1 MCICLSKKW
10 MIPKYQIL
18 QKSNVSNWYTYTLI
32 SKKMLFLSVDITI
45 PNFCKWNEEVQLF
58 DTNFDIKQFYAF
70 LFQELYLLHLK
81 VPVSNDLLILGFISI
96 SRRSIHMYLS
106 TSYRLKIEVIKGIY
120 RCISNVTSGFDIKS
134 I

>member
-1 MCICLSKKW
+1 MRQYLKWAIVGCQVPVAIKKNKCFKLVY
-10 MIPKYQIL
+10 IHSEKI
-18 QKSNVSNWYTYTLI
+18 
-32 SKKMLFLSVDITI
+32 LFLSVDITI

-120 RCISNVTSGFDIKS
+120 RCISNVTSGFDIRS